1 MELTQEAQA
10 PVVPEDK
17 ELHSLYQEYLQ
28 KCCEVGQLRYNLDQL
43 DSQKREME
51 KNLEVTERGVRNS
64 AQKHRE
70 LQKQHFSKLKP
81 TEEPKPEIKEEKAP

>member
-1 MELTQEAQA
+1 MELTQETQT

-17 ELHSLYQEYLQ
+17 ELQSLYQEYLQ

-51 KNLEVTERGVRNS
+51 KNLEVTERAVKGA

-70 LQKQHFSKLKP
+70 LQKQHFSKLK
-81 TEEPKPEIKEEKAP
+81 TVEDSKLELKEEKAH